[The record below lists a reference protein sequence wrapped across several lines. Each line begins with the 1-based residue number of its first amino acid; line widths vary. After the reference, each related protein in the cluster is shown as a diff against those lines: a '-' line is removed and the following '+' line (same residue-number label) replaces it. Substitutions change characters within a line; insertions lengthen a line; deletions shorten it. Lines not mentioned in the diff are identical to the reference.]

1 MIKKK
6 NRLKIKEFQNLFKIG
21 KKKHTTL
28 FLIIIQEHQEYAKIG
43 ISIPKKIYKKAVI
56 RNSIKR
62 KIYNFLKKEKLINLK
77 KHFLIIIKKKA
88 DYSNEE
94 NLNEI
99 KKILI

>member
-77 KHFLIIIKKKA
+77 K
-88 DYSNEE
+88 
-94 NLNEI
+94 
-99 KKILI
+99 ILI